1 MLKPILLFVI
11 TSLLFTGNNYQ
22 KIFGDDYTDGLN
34 YFTKNKLTIENQF
47 VKYHVD
53 KKVLIPI
60 LFPERVRFSMMRDI
74 LETSAVEV
82 VYIEYGSDF
91 VDFSIGD
98 FQLKPSFASK
108 IEMAVNDNAG
118 LRKKYAVLVK
128 YKKTDIKEIREER
141 VERLKSL
148 EFQLIYI
155 SAFYDIVIQKF
166 NLSEKTQIEKIA
178 FFATAYNYGF
188 LSNMAEIEAHMDDKY
203 FPYGSKYKGKQYAYS
218 DVSVD
223 FYHKHYSDI
232 FNSDN

>member
-1 MLKPILLFVI
+1 MMNLNLLFAI
-11 TSLLFTGNNYQ
+11 FSCLIADNNYQ

-47 VKYHVD
+47 AKYHAD
-53 KKVLIPI
+53 QEVLIPVI
-60 LFPERVRFSMMRDI
+60 FPERIRFSMMRDI
-74 LETSAVEV
+74 LETSAVEM

-108 IEMAVNDNAG
+108 IENS
-118 LRKKYAVLVK
+118 LIESTETREKYMILLK
-128 YKKTDIKEIREER
+128 YKSTNLQDIRKER

-155 SAFYDIVIQKF
+155 SAFYDIVNRKF
-166 NLSEKTQIEKIA
+166 NLSEKTQIERIA

-188 LSNMAEIEAHMDDKY
+188 LSNKAEIEEHMDDKY

-218 DVSVD
+218 DVAVY
-223 FYHKHYSDI
+223 FYLKHDPNI